1 MAGTISSQDDNFIL
15 HDKELPF
22 KLAFWR
28 YMHITQTVS
37 LQGPSKICTNIFC
50 KGNTQHRYHM
60 PITKLKEK
68 QFLVYIFLKNKKGG
82 FFAQAVSTLS
92 IYFKLPKVHNI
103 GTGPVVQS
111 SSNIC

>member
-37 LQGPSKICTNIFC
+37 FQEPSKICTNIFC

-68 QFLVYIFLKNKKGG
+68 QFDLLRWGYGLEGAVTRAYRY
-82 FFAQAVSTLS
+82 AQR
-92 IYFKLPKVHNI
+92 
-103 GTGPVVQS
+103 
-111 SSNIC
+111 